1 MKEIYIISLALN
13 QTKFWS
19 KIIKKIKKK
28 NIKIITF
35 DNESSNYLYSKNIL
49 MDASKEIKKKKYNYS
64 LNQLVKKFK
73 FYDINNFDR
82 LMNHE
87 YIFFG
92 KRDKIKIL
100 NNFLKTFEFF
110 EKNFK
115 KKKKYYIYP
124 RNWRIYSKY
133 FSLCLLK
140 E

>member
-1 MKEIYIISLALN
+1 
-13 QTKFWS
+13 
-19 KIIKKIKKK
+19 
-28 NIKIITF
+28 
-35 DNESSNYLYSKNIL
+35 

-73 FYDINNFDR
+73 FYNINNFDR

-110 EKNFK
+110 EENFK